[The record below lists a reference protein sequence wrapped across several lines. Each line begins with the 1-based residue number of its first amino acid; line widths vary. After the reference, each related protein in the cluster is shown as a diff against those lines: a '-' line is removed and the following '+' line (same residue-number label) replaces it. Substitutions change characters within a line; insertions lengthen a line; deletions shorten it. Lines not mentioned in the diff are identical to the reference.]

1 MTTATDNST
10 KSAKNISPA
19 EVQKQNL
26 ISQWAFDTRPIL
38 GRFHLWLE
46 DVRIHWYSDVSQKKV
61 KRRHMDTV
69 SFTDGRTE
77 KMLAISAAVT
87 ALGTRL
93 FGRYGEGKGL
103 SKTKLNLVKKDA
115 DAISA
120 YAMSE
125 SLWYLSRTLPEN
137 HAIMVCLGEG
147 LMPKAGET
155 PEMGANPLLGFG
167 RIYAR
172 PQVAKFLEDRVL
184 RLINDPEYPWEK
196 FSRDIQKRDI
206 TVWGAA
212 IDTLENTS
220 RFAKG
225 DPTGPMSV
233 FHLFDQPLIISDQY
247 EGYMGC
253 LVLPE
258 QVVENAAFKSI
269 LVNYFTPRHM
279 VMDAIQETFDGI
291 KAKNVHVWTLTG
303 DARRERIEKLWD
315 QWRDAGA
322 HLVDENWILPT
333 GIAPFTDSG
342 TYAPTVAVKPWTDDT
357 GETHLLVVDGYA
369 ASAEAMQA
377 ASLSGI
383 LGLDVSLAV
392 LSSKF
397 KLPHDKDAAA
407 MKLDPEDNNFATR
420 LEQDLFETDVPPEMI
435 EVYRDSIIDAKNA
448 GIPLKPRTITA
459 GDLIAAKKWQTLA
472 VSGYMLPDPYSGAEG
487 LKQISENTW
496 EVTVR
501 VTSEF
506 GDKAITF
513 ALRLLEPL
521 QQSKLVFS
529 PLLNRFFK
537 GEDFRTRA
545 VKISDSGRI
554 RNELQ
559 TLCTEAL
566 EHFGDKVV
574 VRFDKIS
581 PTTISPVEQE
591 LLKQILSWY
600 KENYSIWFEWLELSV

>member
-1 MTTATDNST
+1 MTTPTDHT
-10 KSAKNISPA
+10 TQAVKNISPTD
-19 EVQKQNL
+19 VQKQNL

-46 DVRIHWYSDVSQKKV
+46 DVRIHWFSDESQRKI
-61 KRRHMDTV
+61 KRRHMDAV

-77 KMLAISAAVT
+77 KMLAVTAAVT

-103 SKTKLNLVKKDA
+103 PKEELNMVKKDA

-155 PEMGANPLLGFG
+155 AEMGANPLLGFG

-172 PQVAKFLEDRVL
+172 PQVANFLEDRVL

-225 DPTGPMSV
+225 ETTGPMSV
-233 FHLFDQPLIISDQY
+233 FHLFDQALIISDQY

-258 QVVENAAFKSI
+258 QVVERAAFKSI

-279 VMDAIQETFDGI
+279 VMDAIQDTFPGI
-291 KAKNVHVWTLTG
+291 RAEHVHVWTLTG
-303 DARRERIEKLWD
+303 DARRKRISKLWD

-322 HLVDENWILPT
+322 HLVDESWTLPT

-342 TYAPTVAVKPWTDDT
+342 TYAPTFAVKTWTDDK
-357 GETHLLVVDGYA
+357 GDLHLLVVDGYA

-383 LGLDVSLAV
+383 LGLNVSLAV

-397 KLPHDKDAAA
+397 KLPYDKDAAA
-407 MKLDPEDNNFATR
+407 MKLDPRDNNFATK
-420 LEQDLFETDVPPEMI
+420 LEQDLFETDVSEEMI
-435 EVYRDSIIDAKNA
+435 ENYRNSILEAGNA
-448 GIPLKPRTITA
+448 GIPLKPRTINA

-472 VSGYMLPDPYSGAEG
+472 VSGYMLPDPYSGAKG
-487 LKQISENTW
+487 VTQISEDTW

-513 ALRLLEPL
+513 ALRLIESL
-521 QQSKLVFS
+521 QHSKLVFS

-566 EHFGDKVV
+566 EHFGDKMV

-581 PTTISPVEQE
+581 PGTISDAEQE
-591 LLKQILSWY
+591 MLKEILAWY
-600 KENYSIWFEWLELSV
+600 KENYPIWFDWLELSI

>member
-1 MTTATDNST
+1 MTKATGNST
-10 KSAKNISPA
+10 ESEKNISPA
-19 EVQKQNL
+19 DVQKQNL

-46 DVRIHWYSDVSQKKV
+46 DVRIHWHSDESPKKI
-61 KRRHMDTV
+61 KRRHMDAV

-77 KMLAISAAVT
+77 KMLAVTAAVT

-93 FGRYGEGKGL
+93 FGRYGEGKDL
-103 SKTKLNLVKKDA
+103 SKTELNLVKKDA

-155 PEMGANPLLGFG
+155 AEMGANPLLGFG

-184 RLINDPEYPWEK
+184 RLINDPEYAWEK

-225 DPTGPMSV
+225 EATGPMSI

-258 QVVENAAFKSI
+258 QVVENAALKSV
-269 LVNYFTPRHM
+269 LVNYFTPRQM
-279 VMDAIQETFDGI
+279 VMNAIQETFDGI
-291 KAKNVHVWTLTG
+291 KAENVHVWTLTG
-303 DARRERIEKLWD
+303 EARRKRIEKLWE

-322 HLVDENWILPT
+322 HLIDENWTLPT

-342 TYAPTVAVKPWTDDT
+342 TYAPTFAVKPWTDD
-357 GETHLLVVDGYA
+357 GGDIHLLVVDGYA

-397 KLPHDKDAAA
+397 KLPYDKDAAA
-407 MKLDPEDNNFATR
+407 MKLDPQDNNFAPR
-420 LEQDLFETDVPPEMI
+420 LAQDLFETDVPTEMI
-435 EVYRDSIIDAKNA
+435 EIYRNSILEAENA
-448 GIPLKPRTITA
+448 GIPLKPRTINA

-472 VSGYMLPDPYSGAEG
+472 VAGYMLPDPYSGAHG
-487 LKQISENTW
+487 VKQLSENTW

-506 GDKAITF
+506 GDKSITF
-513 ALRLLEPL
+513 ALRLIESL
-521 QQSKLVFS
+521 QQSKLIFS

-559 TLCTEAL
+559 TLCTDAL
-566 EHFGDKVV
+566 EHFGDKMVV
-574 VRFDKIS
+574 CFDKMA
-581 PTTISPVEQE
+581 PTTISAVEQE
-591 LLKQILSWY
+591 MLKQILTWY
-600 KENYSIWFEWLELSV
+600 KDNYPIWFEWLELSI

>member
-1 MTTATDNST
+1 MTKATGNST
-10 KSAKNISPA
+10 ESEKNISPA
-19 EVQKQNL
+19 DVQKQNL

-46 DVRIHWYSDVSQKKV
+46 DVRIHWHSDESPKKI
-61 KRRHMDTV
+61 KRRHMDAV

-77 KMLAISAAVT
+77 KMLAVTAAVT

-93 FGRYGEGKGL
+93 FGRYGEGKDL
-103 SKTKLNLVKKDA
+103 SKTELNLVKKDA

-155 PEMGANPLLGFG
+155 AEMGANPLLGFG

-184 RLINDPEYPWEK
+184 RLINDPEYAWEK

-225 DPTGPMSV
+225 EATGPMSI

-258 QVVENAAFKSI
+258 QVVENAALKSV
-269 LVNYFTPRHM
+269 LVNYFTPLQM
-279 VMDAIQETFDGI
+279 VMNAIQETFDGI
-291 KAKNVHVWTLTG
+291 KAENVHVWTLTG
-303 DARRERIEKLWD
+303 EARRKRIEKLWE

-322 HLVDENWILPT
+322 HLIDENWTLPT

-342 TYAPTVAVKPWTDDT
+342 TYAPTFAVKPWTDD
-357 GETHLLVVDGYA
+357 GGDIHLLVVDGYA

-397 KLPHDKDAAA
+397 KLPYDKDAAA
-407 MKLDPEDNNFATR
+407 MKLDPQDNNFAPR
-420 LEQDLFETDVPPEMI
+420 LAQDLFETDVPTEMI
-435 EVYRDSIIDAKNA
+435 EIYRNSILEAENA
-448 GIPLKPRTITA
+448 GIPLKPRTINA

-472 VSGYMLPDPYSGAEG
+472 VAGYMLPDPYSGAHG
-487 LKQISENTW
+487 VKQLSENTW

-506 GDKAITF
+506 GDKSITF
-513 ALRLLEPL
+513 ALRLIESL
-521 QQSKLVFS
+521 QQSKLIFS

-559 TLCTEAL
+559 TLCTDAL
-566 EHFGDKVV
+566 EHFGDKMVV
-574 VRFDKIS
+574 CFDKMA
-581 PTTISPVEQE
+581 PTTISAVEQE
-591 LLKQILSWY
+591 MLKQILTWY
-600 KENYSIWFEWLELSV
+600 KDNYPIWFEWLELSI

>member
-1 MTTATDNST
+1 MPDSR
-10 KSAKNISPA
+10 KNTSLS
-19 EVQKQNL
+19 EVQKRNL

-46 DVRIHWYSDVSQKKV
+46 DVRIQWFSDESARKI
-61 KRRHMDTV
+61 KRRHMDAV

-77 KMLAISAAVT
+77 KMLAVTAAVT

-103 SKTKLNLVKKDA
+103 AKKELNFVKKDA

-155 PEMGANPLLGFG
+155 AEMGANPLLGFG

-184 RLINDPEYPWEK
+184 RLINDPEYAWNN

-225 DPTGPMSV
+225 EPTGPMSV

-258 QVVENAAFKSI
+258 PVVETAAYNSI
-269 LVNYFTPRHM
+269 LVNYFTPRSM
-279 VMDAIQETFDGI
+279 VMDAIRQTYPAILPE
-291 KAKNVHVWTLTG
+291 NVHIWTLTG
-303 DARRERIEKLWD
+303 EARRERIGKIWE
-315 QWRDAGA
+315 QWRLAGA
-322 HLVDENWILPT
+322 HLIDDTWTLPT

-342 TYAPTVAVKPWTDDT
+342 TYAPTFSVKPWTDEA
-357 GETHLLVVDGYA
+357 GATHLLVVDGYA

-397 KLPHDKDAAA
+397 KLSYEKDAAA
-407 MKLDPEDNNFATR
+407 MKLDPEDNNFPLI
-420 LEQDLFETDVPPEMI
+420 LEQKLFESKMPPDMVD
-435 EVYRDSIIDAKNA
+435 VYRNSILDAKNA
-448 GIPLKPRTITA
+448 GIPLKPRTINA
-459 GDLIAAKKWQTLA
+459 SDLIAAKKWQTLA

-487 LKQISENTW
+487 VRQISEDTW

-513 ALRLLEPL
+513 ALRLVEPL
-521 QQSKLVFS
+521 KQSKLIFS

-537 GEDFRTRA
+537 GEDFRNRA

-574 VRFDKIS
+574 VRFDQMADG
-581 PTTISPVEQE
+581 TISLEKQE
-591 LLKQILSWY
+591 MLKEILAWY
-600 KENYSIWFEWLELSV
+600 KENYTIWFDWLELSE